1 MEELLQ
7 HFVSRS
13 IADKKKSNDL
23 ELVRHNSWW
32 NLCKIFDQIM
42 ADLLDR
48 SCQKR
53 YIKSWV
59 KKCYIKSWLIY
70 LTAMLYQILTN
81 ILDSNVIS
89 NLGKIHHIRTRLMSC
104 AKSERRGQNLVTCDL
119 TKEEKCEQDIF
130 FSYSKQ
136 MGPNTSVQ
144 DICVILTDWL
154 TYVMGIIFTD
164 AGLLFREGRK
174 KGPHNRILLA

>member
-1 MEELLQ
+1 M
-7 HFVSRS
+7 SRS

-119 TKEEKCEQDIF
+119 TKEEKCEQDVF
-130 FSYSKQ
+130 FKFKANGTQYLSARHLCNS
-136 MGPNTSVQ
+136 
-144 DICVILTDWL
+144 DWL
-154 TYVMGIIFTD
+154 TDLCNGDYFYWRRFT
-164 AGLLFREGRK
+164 F
-174 KGPHNRILLA
+174 

>member
-59 KKCYIKSWLIY
+59 KKCLTKSWHMYLIKFWQIYLNKSWQQCYIKSWLIY
-70 LTAMLYQILTN
+70 LTAMLYQIL
-81 ILDSNVIS
+81 
-89 NLGKIHHIRTRLMSC
+89 
-104 AKSERRGQNLVTCDL
+104 AKSITFGQDWWVAQKARGEARTSLHVTWL
-119 TKEEKCEQDIF
+119 KRKNVNRIF
-130 FSYSKQ
+130 FFHIQSKWDPIPQ
-136 MGPNTSVQ
+136 CKTFV
-144 DICVILTDWL
+144 
-154 TYVMGIIFTD
+154 
-164 AGLLFREGRK
+164 
-174 KGPHNRILLA
+174 

>member
-1 MEELLQ
+1 
-7 HFVSRS
+7 
-13 IADKKKSNDL
+13 
-23 ELVRHNSWW
+23 
-32 NLCKIFDQIM
+32 
-42 ADLLDR
+42 
-48 SCQKR
+48 
-53 YIKSWV
+53 
-59 KKCYIKSWLIY
+59 
-70 LTAMLYQILTN
+70 MLYQILTN

-144 DICVILTDWL
+144 DICVILTD
-154 TYVMGIIFTD
+154 
-164 AGLLFREGRK
+164 
-174 KGPHNRILLA
+174 

>member
-1 MEELLQ
+1 
-7 HFVSRS
+7 
-13 IADKKKSNDL
+13 
-23 ELVRHNSWW
+23 
-32 NLCKIFDQIM
+32 
-42 ADLLDR
+42 
-48 SCQKR
+48 
-53 YIKSWV
+53 
-59 KKCYIKSWLIY
+59 
-70 LTAMLYQILTN
+70 
-81 ILDSNVIS
+81 
-89 NLGKIHHIRTRLMSC
+89 MSC

-174 KGPHNRILLA
+174 KGVT